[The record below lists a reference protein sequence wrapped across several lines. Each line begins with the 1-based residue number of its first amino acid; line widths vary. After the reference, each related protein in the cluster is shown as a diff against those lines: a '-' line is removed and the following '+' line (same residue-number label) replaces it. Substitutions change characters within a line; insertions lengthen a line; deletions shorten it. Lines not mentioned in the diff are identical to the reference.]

1 MITEVI
7 THRDCEVSVY
17 VATDTIAQEEVA
29 LKLNTARHRFRCEAE
44 FYDDSIRDLE
54 GFPRM
59 RWAWEHCF
67 CYFTAIALDRL
78 GPSLGALIKEVEES
92 KFSLKTTLQ
101 IMNQVITRIQA
112 LHERHIIHRGIKPDN
127 FCIGMPGSK
136 TENTVYMIDFDHAKK
151 FRDPLTHLHIPYREE
166 NDVGNSS
173 QTSLGVHPWT
183 SLAVDQRVE
192 ASRRD
197 DMESAGYMAVAAYL
211 GATGVTIV
219 HHTQSTLK
227 VRESMFP
234 WKNMT
239 RTLIFYSEKDTSLE
253 YLCEGLPEELKT
265 YISYSRSLKFDEEPD
280 YDYCRGLFRRVFERE
295 RFKDDGVYD
304 WTASEVELDMRENEP
319 SPGSPQVSASGVDD
333 TEVETTEDGPSASQ
347 TEVTQACSK
356 PYMSL
361 RSREVVLKV

>member
-1 MITEVI
+1 MLVYARKDIGTFIAGRYMITEVI

-197 DMESAGYMAVAAYL
+197 DMESAGYMAVL
-211 GATGVTIV
+211 F
-219 HHTQSTLK
+219 LK
-227 VRESMFP
+227 GCLP
-234 WKNMT
+234 WCYG
-239 RTLIFYSEKDTSLE
+239 R
-253 YLCEGLPEELKT
+253 
-265 YISYSRSLKFDEEPD
+265 
-280 YDYCRGLFRRVFERE
+280 DYCPSYPEHLESKRINVSMEKYDQNADILLRE
-295 RFKDDGVYD
+295 GHQSRI
-304 WTASEVELDMRENEP
+304 
-319 SPGSPQVSASGVDD
+319 
-333 TEVETTEDGPSASQ
+333 
-347 TEVTQACSK
+347 
-356 PYMSL
+356 SL
-361 RSREVVLKV
+361 RRPPRRAQDLHLLLPFSQIRRRARL

>member
-1 MITEVI
+1 
-7 THRDCEVSVY
+7 
-17 VATDTIAQEEVA
+17 
-29 LKLNTARHRFRCEAE
+29 
-44 FYDDSIRDLE
+44 
-54 GFPRM
+54 M

-197 DMESAGYMAVAAYL
+197 DMESAGYMAVL
-211 GATGVTIV
+211 F
-219 HHTQSTLK
+219 LK
-227 VRESMFP
+227 GCLP
-234 WKNMT
+234 WCYG
-239 RTLIFYSEKDTSLE
+239 R
-253 YLCEGLPEELKT
+253 
-265 YISYSRSLKFDEEPD
+265 
-280 YDYCRGLFRRVFERE
+280 DYCPSYPEHLESKRINVSMEKYDQNADILLRE
-295 RFKDDGVYD
+295 GHQSRI
-304 WTASEVELDMRENEP
+304 
-319 SPGSPQVSASGVDD
+319 
-333 TEVETTEDGPSASQ
+333 
-347 TEVTQACSK
+347 
-356 PYMSL
+356 SL
-361 RSREVVLKV
+361 RRPPRRAQDLHLLLPFSQIRRRARL